1 MLDSHPFV
9 VIVIIDPEE
18 VAKLDQR
25 NLDLFRRVCKS
36 LQLLNV
42 THFDSLMR
50 IQQALSSLADFD
62 SVVIIAGRERLCLVL
77 LVVTSGIA
85 STLLLFLTTPDGGS
99 VS

>member
-25 NLDLFRRVCKS
+25 NLDQFRRVCKS

-42 THFDSLMR
+42 THFYSLMR

-62 SVVIIAGRERLCLVL
+62 SVVVMACRERLCLFL

-85 STLLLFLTTPDGGS
+85 STLFLFLTTPDGGS
-99 VS
+99 FS